1 MNALTVPPPLR
12 PRGVAAALLLSLLA
26 HGALL
31 WLAKPGSR
39 PDDVAG
45 PPLRIQLNP
54 PAPAIIPPPAR
65 AVAPASPA
73 RKPAAPPRRP
83 SAATRA
89 DAADRGER
97 SAPAGPTLNRRDAS
111 APGPAL
117 TLGGLRRQLREQAA
131 AAPEKLSPLPADPA
145 KTKLAR
151 SIERA
156 EKPDCKTRYS
166 SFGLLAIPIL
176 AVQSAREDGCKW

>member
-1 MNALTVPPPLR
+1 MTVLTASSRPR

-31 WLAKPGSR
+31 WLAKPGGG
-39 PDDVAG
+39 PNADAA

-54 PAPAIIPPPAR
+54 PAPAIVPPPAR
-65 AVAPASPA
+65 AVGSESPS
-73 RKPAAPPRRP
+73 RKPAVAPRHPP
-83 SAATRA
+83 AAARIHA
-89 DAADRGER
+89 PVPGEGR
-97 SAPAGPTLNRRDAS
+97 NQGRLERNQGEAS
-111 APGPAL
+111 APSPGL
-117 TLGGLRRQLREQAA
+117 TLGGLRQQVREQAA
-131 AAPEKLSPLPADPA
+131 AAPEKISPLQADPA

>member
-1 MNALTVPPPLR
+1 MTVLTASFRLR
-12 PRGVAAALLLSLLA
+12 PRGVTAALLLSLLA

-31 WLAKPGSR
+31 WLAKPGGR
-39 PDDVAG
+39 PDADAA

-54 PAPAIIPPPAR
+54 PAPAIAPPPAR
-65 AVAPASPA
+65 AVASELPSP
-73 RKPAAPPRRP
+73 KPAAAPRRP
-83 SAATRA
+83 PAVARI
-89 DAADRGER
+89 DAHGPGER
-97 SAPAGPTLNRRDAS
+97 RHQGRLGRSQSEAS
-111 APGPAL
+111 APSPGL
-117 TLGGLRRQLREQAA
+117 TLGGLRQQVREQAA
-131 AAPEKLSPLPADPA
+131 AAPEKTAPLPADPA